1 VRWQRGGGL
10 TIMNTEGKDCPA
22 AMPATT
28 GERRTDA
35 GEHGEDREDLADSE
49 GADAILLQYC

>member
-1 VRWQRGGGL
+1 
-10 TIMNTEGKDCPA
+10 MNTEGKDCPA

-35 GEHGEDREDLADSE
+35 GEHGRDGEDGEDLADSK
-49 GADAILLQYC
+49 GADTILLQYC